1 MSKRVCITNCVL
13 VDRRSPFHLNNVS
26 ITFEDGRIVA
36 IGNEVDRD
44 AVIVDLSGDYL
55 SAGWMDLHTHVN
67 PSTAIGLDPD
77 LIGVKQG
84 VSLVV
89 DAGSCGADNIDDFM
103 EITKNSLTKIKLFLN
118 VSRKGL
124 TVLNELVHPEDI
136 NNDVNRAVIQKYRDS
151 IVGLKVRASKSV
163 MGDNFDQPF
172 EQARNLAD
180 ETQLPIMV
188 HIGNTP
194 PELSDVLKYLRS
206 RDIITHCFHGKSSR
220 ITNEET
226 TFLEVEKARN
236 KGIRFDIGHGNA
248 SYSLD
253 TYQEA
258 IRRGLSFESISSD
271 LHQGSIHEPV
281 HALSEVMGKLV
292 SLNLPFDDV
301 VERVTGVVSDL
312 IKLENMGSIKVGNVA
327 DFTHFRLER
336 GLFEAVDSERKPMRM
351 QVKFV
356 PVAHGWTERNIGY
369 EKCLSTT
376 RLTAR
381 YQCGG

>member
-1 MSKRVCITNCVL
+1 MNKRVCITNCVL

-44 AVIVDLSGDYL
+44 AVIVDLNGDYL

-103 EITKNSLTKIKLFLN
+103 EVTKNSLTKIKLFLN

-124 TVLNELVHPEDI
+124 MVLNELVHPEDI
-136 NNDVNRAVIQKYRDS
+136 NNDINRALIQKYRDS

-188 HIGNTP
+188 HIGNAP

-281 HALSEVMGKLV
+281 HALSEVMDKLV

-312 IKLENMGSIKVGNVA
+312 IKLEDMGSIKVGNVA

-336 GLFEAVDSERKPMRM
+336 GTFEAVDSERKPMRM
-351 QVKFV
+351 QVRFV
-356 PVAHGWTERNIGY
+356 PVATWVDGKEYRI
-369 EKCLSTT
+369 
-376 RLTAR
+376 
-381 YQCGG
+381 